1 MCILVLSE
9 IKVSIGLSVNLI
21 CGCLSG
27 VNSNPIKGF
36 SCFLW
41 PETLPYFL
49 STGWVQEQIWVW
61 FYNQTKIKKVSTY
74 TAGLKALMVN
84 KFTLIRSK
92 QVKIRCFYFYICP
105 GTDHKKHTD
114 KMCWSFFFSF
124 IFYPHFIF
132 MYISFVIIIYQ

>member
-49 STGWVQEQIWVW
+49 STGWVQEQI
-61 FYNQTKIKKVSTY
+61 
-74 TAGLKALMVN
+74 
-84 KFTLIRSK
+84 
-92 QVKIRCFYFYICP
+92 
-105 GTDHKKHTD
+105 
-114 KMCWSFFFSF
+114 
-124 IFYPHFIF
+124 
-132 MYISFVIIIYQ
+132 